1 MLAWVWSPPKFIPR
15 INHYFKKKKIGN
27 HYEKWWFYG
36 KRVFFKGFF
45 KGYLIQVLIGFFS
58 KHILEKGSC
67 KIIFKNHVICLFG
80 IIKKEGFYINQNY
93 FWVFFKKNNFVKV
106 LILEKGKC
114 NGLFVKWSLFSKGW
128 KILWIRNKNSE
139 KHFLWEI
146 LRILWK

>member
-1 MLAWVWSPPKFIPR
+1 MLAWVWSPLKFIPW
-15 INHYFKKKKIGN
+15 INHYFKKKIWKSLW
-27 HYEKWWFYG
+27 KMVVLW
-36 KRVFFKGFF
+36 KTSFFLRDFQRIF
-45 KGYLIQVLIGFFS
+45 NSSSYWIFS

-67 KIIFKNHVICLFG
+67 KIIFNNHVICLFG

-93 FWVFFKKNNFVKV
+93 FWVFSKKNNFVKV